1 MSDVVTSIDAV
12 LDCRADGDGLSFGL
26 GRHLHGA
33 FGGAFG
39 GAVAAAAL
47 QTARHAVS
55 GRMPASLDIR
65 FLRGLPAGT
74 ALAKATILRA
84 GRSLTTVSID
94 IRDGEGRLSA
104 RATIGLT
111 DSAAL
116 RPIDQPTASKKPPL
130 DDYDS
135 GADWQAPDGVEIPI
149 LSTLRPRVLGSGCS
163 WVATGLRLPWTDSGA
178 GAESACLAADMC
190 VGPPVATACAGR
202 WIPHPNPD
210 LSLRFVGQVAG
221 PELVGIGRLDRISAG
236 LAAVNISVW
245 SGNELVAVGV
255 CSSMLLAAGR

>member
-1 MSDVVTSIDAV
+1 MRSSRCSPSVDFADRSKDHAMTA
-12 LDCRADGDGLSFGL
+12 LYRATTRPPALPAHTPRPWTQLRKGDN
-26 GRHLHGA
+26 
-33 FGGAFG
+33 
-39 GAVAAAAL
+39 
-47 QTARHAVS
+47 
-55 GRMPASLDIR
+55 PASRTFAHHSQYRHPRRRRSAISSSDHWAYR
-65 FLRGLPAGT
+65 LRRT
-74 ALAKATILRA
+74 A
-84 GRSLTTVSID
+84 
-94 IRDGEGRLSA
+94 
-104 RATIGLT
+104 
-111 DSAAL
+111 
-116 RPIDQPTASKKPPL
+116 PIDQPTASKKPPL